1 MKKITRTAA
10 TSALAVAALGLTAG
24 TANAAPA
31 LTPPAPNNSTI
42 SIDVLPGVHYT
53 GNAVDQSVF
62 LNTGL
67 GSLTTVGGQFQLL
80 DGRGQLMAG
89 TPLTPP
95 SEPSAAAA
103 PVTHMAS
110 AAVTPALPLHNV
122 DATADFNGALA
133 VAATQFGLATGV
145 GAMAGGVTGLVGGCA
160 LGAITGGAIVGVS
173 TAGLGALPA
182 AGIGCIVGGATGAGI
197 GAVAGGALLGIPV
210 GIASGVQMFNTL
222 NAPK

>member
-10 TSALAVAALGLTAG
+10 TSVLAVAALGLAAG

-53 GNAVDQSVF
+53 ANAVDQSVV

-67 GSLTTVGGQFQLL
+67 GSLTTEGGQFQLL

-95 SEPSAAAA
+95 SEPSPAKRPASA
-103 PVTHMAS
+103 PVPTPAS
-110 AAVTPALPLHNV
+110 AAATPALPLHNV
-122 DATADFNGALA
+122 DATSDFNSALS
-133 VAATQFGLATGV
+133 VAATQFGLATGI
-145 GAMAGGVTGLVGGCA
+145 GGLA
-160 LGAITGGAIVGVS
+160 GGAIG
-173 TAGLGALPA
+173 GLG
-182 AGIGCIVGGATGAGI
+182 GCIVGGTIGAAVLPVLFLASGPAGCLVGLGI
-197 GAVAGGALLGIPV
+197 GATVGTITGSLLLGVPV
-210 GIASGVQMFNTL
+210 GIASAVQMYNTL
-222 NAPK
+222 NATA